1 MASTPA
7 RRGIS
12 GFLSASSSRAT
23 SFSYRIPHRSFS
35 SSRICAAY
43 ATAPRAATTTSS
55 TAAKPTTTTSTAA
68 KPATTTTTAAK
79 LAPSATIP
87 QRTVTPQF
95 PAKEPPVPT
104 TRNTSAE
111 SAARGQR
118 SLTDG
123 LSDAPPELEGV
134 PAIDW
139 TRSYHGLGSISFT
152 PEQSETLLAP
162 IAQEDV
168 EVKPDGIV
176 YLPEIK
182 YRRILN
188 RTFGPGGWGL
198 APRGES
204 IVTGKL
210 VTREYGLV
218 VQGRLVS
225 IARGEQQYFDPD
237 GIPTATEGCKS
248 NALMRCCKDLGIASE
263 LWDPRFIREFTGK
276 MTREVWV
283 EHVSTKKKRKIVLRK
298 DDSPKY
304 PFKEVKA

>member
-1 MASTPA
+1 MAATPA
-7 RRGIS
+7 RKGLS
-12 GFLSASSSRAT
+12 ALFSASSSRASSIASRT
-23 SFSYRIPHRSFS
+23 QQRSFS
-35 SSRICAAY
+35 SSRIYAAY
-43 ATAPRAATTTSS
+43 ATAPKAAAATTTG
-55 TAAKPTTTTSTAA
+55 TSTAA
-68 KPATTTTTAAK
+68 KPATSTSTASKPTTSAA
-79 LAPSATIP
+79 P
-87 QRTVTPQF
+87 QRTVTPSF

-104 TRNTSAE
+104 TRNSTAE
-111 SAARGQR
+111 TAASAAQKQR
-118 SLTDG
+118 SLTEG

-152 PEQSETLLAP
+152 PEQSDTLLAP
-162 IAQEDV
+162 ITQDDV
-168 EVKPDGIV
+168 EVKPDGII

-188 RTFGPGGWGL
+188 KAFGPGGWGL

-210 VTREYGLV
+210 VTREYGLI

-263 LWDPRFIREFTGK
+263 LWDPRFIREFTNK
-276 MTREVWV
+276 MTKEIWV

-298 DDSPKY
+298 DDSARY
-304 PFKEVKA
+304 PYKEVKL

>member
-1 MASTPA
+1 LVRYQWWPVHYQIVLRVGNAPSQQAPTPHHHIFKMAATPA
-7 RRGIS
+7 RRGVS
-12 GFLSASSSRAT
+12 ALLSASTSKPAPLASRIA
-23 SFSYRIPHRSFS
+23 HRSFS
-35 SSRICAAY
+35 SSRIYAAY
-43 ATAPRAATTTSS
+43 VTAPKAAAPGTTNSS
-55 TAAKPTTTTSTAA
+55 TAARPAATTSSAPR
-68 KPATTTTTAAK
+68 PATT
-79 LAPSATIP
+79 SIP

-104 TRNTSAE
+104 SRNTTAE
-111 SAARGQR
+111 SAAASAQKQR

-152 PEQSETLLAP
+152 PEQGETLLAP
-162 IAQEDV
+162 ITQDDV
-168 EVKPDGIV
+168 EVKPDGII

-188 RTFGPGGWGL
+188 KTFGPGGWGL

-218 VQGRLVS
+218 VQGRYVS
-225 IARGEQQYFDPD
+225 SSHLPHILPPNPIHIQQPFVEPQLTSS
-237 GIPTATEGCKS
+237 P
-248 NALMRCCKDLGIASE
+248 AS
-263 LWDPRFIREFTGK
+263 
-276 MTREVWV
+276 
-283 EHVSTKKKRKIVLRK
+283 
-298 DDSPKY
+298 SP
-304 PFKEVKA
+304 

>member
-1 MASTPA
+1 MASHCST
-7 RRGIS
+7 S
-12 GFLSASSSRAT
+12 TSAKPIRKYGSKT
-23 SFSYRIPHRSFS
+23 QPLPYRTRCRDFS
-35 SSRICAAY
+35 SSLIRAAY
-43 ATAPRAATTTSS
+43 ATPPKAAAAKSSTSTAKPVSSS
-55 TAAKPTTTTSTAA
+55 TAS
-68 KPATTTTTAAK
+68 
-79 LAPSATIP
+79 SS
-87 QRTVTPQF
+87 QRTVTPQI

-104 TRNTSAE
+104 TRNATAD
-111 SAARGQR
+111 SAAAAAQSQR

-139 TRSYHGLGSISFT
+139 TRSYHGLGSVSFT
-152 PEQSETLLAP
+152 PEQSEALLAP
-162 IAQEDV
+162 VSQDDV
-168 EVKPDGIV
+168 EVKPDGIL

-188 RTFGPGGWGL
+188 KAFGPGGWGL

-204 IVTGKL
+204 IVTSKL

-263 LWDPRFIREFTGK
+263 LWDPRFIREFTNK
-276 MTREVWV
+276 MTKEVWV
-283 EHVSTKKKRKIVLRK
+283 EHATTKKKRKIVLRK

-304 PFKEVKA
+304 PFKEVKI